1 MPKDRSYE
9 ATGRKKHDFGRGSRW
24 CKRCGIIQLLFKNM
38 T

>member
-9 ATGRKKHDFGRGSRW
+9 ATGRKNMILEEVPDGVRDVE
-24 CKRCGIIQLLFKNM
+24 IIQLLFKNM